1 MYCFLFKNK
10 EQFFYFEEAKLK
22 NKRMWIFFIITLV
35 ISIIQMQN
43 IENHRMECEKKYFG
57 KTIKVEGVVDEE
69 AVIKGDQASFEFR
82 VTKIKINN
90 TEQVVDFKILVKGT
104 ANEIT
109 QKLLYG
115 NKILIGGY
123 IQKPSGKRN
132 PGAFD
137 YRSYLMQSKIYGV
150 MYFNRIE
157 EISLDQKNTNPLK
170 RWGIASRIKIIN
182 AMNQIPA
189 PRTIALL
196 KGILI
201 GDTSDLDEE
210 TKKSF
215 SDSGIA
221 HIMSVSGTNITFLLI
236 PLVFL
241 FKKSRVHKKVY
252 SLLIVIFLILYAFI
266 TGFSPPVARAVIMA
280 SVLLVAPLFNRE
292 ADTYTALAFSA
303 ILIILLNPYTLLGA
317 SFQLSFAATLAILLF
332 YKKIKGAVSKKI
344 HNGIISSNMAATLS
358 AQLGILPLSA
368 IYFSNISIIGVLT
381 NLLVMPLIPLI
392 SILGYIMIAIGQ
404 FWQFGALIIF
414 QVLKYPTEL
423 VFLISNIMSKARFA
437 IIDVPSFPIV
447 FIIIYYVGLVFFIII
462 KPKYNIKVPIKA
474 TISLLIVVIVL
485 TVSLNFKTSNLE
497 IVILDAGQA
506 DCIFIKTPDGKNIL
520 IDSGENGDVVVA
532 FLKYRA
538 INKIDLLIGTH
549 AHEDHIGGVDDL
561 LQEVQVENMILPD
574 AQDKTGFNEIMTLA
588 ANDNINLEY
597 SREGDSLKVGD
608 SLEFIVYN
616 PIGNANFENL
626 SLNNASLMLK
636 LIYYDFTALFTGDC
650 EKEVEDY
657 VESKYS
663 DDLKSDILKVGHHGS
678 DTSTTSEFFKS
689 VSPYAAIISVGKN
702 KFGHPAQSVT
712 NKIIQAGTQLYRTD
726 KDGSVTI
733 NTDGYKMN
741 ITTAIRRN

>member
-1 MYCFLFKNK
+1 ML
-10 EQFFYFEEAKLK
+10 
-22 NKRMWIFFIITLV
+22 
-35 ISIIQMQN
+35 SIVQMQC
-43 IENHRMECEKKYFG
+43 IENHRIECEKKYFG
-57 KTIKVEGVVDEE
+57 KTIKVEGIVDEE
-69 AVIKGDQASFEFR
+69 VKTKGDQASFEFQ
-82 VTKIKINN
+82 VKKIKINDN
-90 TEQVVDFKILVKGT
+90 EQDVDFKILVKGT
-104 ANEIT
+104 SNDIT

-115 NKILIGGY
+115 NKILLGGF

-150 MYFNRIE
+150 MYFTRIE
-157 EISLDQKNTNPLK
+157 EISLDQKDTNPLK
-170 RWGIASRIKIIN
+170 KWGIASRINIVN
-182 AMNQIPA
+182 AMNQIPD
-189 PRTIALL
+189 PSTIALL

-210 TKKSF
+210 TKKAF

-221 HIMSVSGTNITFLLI
+221 HLMSVSGTNITFLLI

-241 FKKSRVHKKVY
+241 FKKSGVHKKVY

-303 ILIILLNPYTLLGA
+303 ILIILLNPYTLFGA

-332 YKKIKGAVSKKI
+332 YKKIKGAISKKI
-344 HNGIISSNMAATLS
+344 HNGIIASNLSATLS

-368 IYFSNISIIGVLT
+368 IYFSNISIIGILT

-392 SILGYIMIAIGQ
+392 SILGYFMIAVGQ
-404 FWQFGALIIF
+404 FWQFGAYIIF
-414 QVLKYPTEL
+414 QILKYPTKL
-423 VFLISNIMSKARFA
+423 IFLISNILSKAKFA
-437 IIDVPSFPIV
+437 IIDVPSFPII

-474 TISLLIVVIVL
+474 TVILFVIVIIL
-485 TVSLNFKTSNLE
+485 TVSFNFKTSNLE
-497 IVILDAGQA
+497 IVILDEGEA
-506 DCIFIKTPDGKNIL
+506 DCIFIKSPDGKNIL
-520 IDSGENGDVVVA
+520 IDSGEKGDVVIA

-549 AHEDHIGGVDDL
+549 AHEDHIGGIDAL
-561 LQEVQVENMILPD
+561 LQEVQVQNIVLPD
-574 AQDKTGFNEIMTLA
+574 TQDKNGFNEITTLA
-588 ANDNINLEY
+588 ASDNINVNY

-616 PIGNANFENL
+616 PIGNANFENT
-626 SLNNASLMLK
+626 SLNNSSLMLK
-636 LIYYDFTALFTGDC
+636 LIYNDFTALFTGDC

-663 DDLKSDILKVGHHGS
+663 DDLESDILKIGHHGS
-678 DTSTTSEFFKS
+678 NTSTNSEFFKS

-702 KFGHPAQSVT
+702 KFGHPAQRVT
-712 NKIIQAGTQLYRTD
+712 NEIIQAGTQLYRTD